1 LRAAALNFPGKTAIV
16 SDGELISF
24 RALDGEARRLA
35 QRLIAAGVA
44 PGDRVA
50 LHLLNGIDLVVSY
63 FGCFYAGAI
72 AVPINTRFKA
82 PEISYVLGHSGASL
96 YLGQPE
102 LLGEVA
108 PTSADEH
115 CVRAFIFNVRG
126 FAADIG
132 ADPRPLPDVQTD
144 EPAVIVYT
152 SGTTARPK
160 GVTHSHRT
168 ALRVARGA
176 GVENDAVMAIAT
188 PMAHMAG
195 LAKVVAGFDAGATAV
210 MSARF
215 DAERLLDNIA
225 SHGCTDMM
233 AMPVMYQQLCAAQ
246 LDRPRNVSSLR
257 CCTAGGDSVAPALKA
272 TFAQTFGCPLY
283 EIYASTEVGIIAA
296 NWSAAA
302 HMRGS
307 CGPAVPDVE
316 IALADGTRDVRCASG
331 ECIVRSPGMMIGY
344 WRDPVATGEAIK
356 DGWFHTGDLMRQ
368 DSAGYLWFEGRRK
381 EIIVRGGSN
390 IAPQE
395 VEAAL
400 YQHPG
405 VLEAGVVG
413 APDPEWGERVV
424 AFVSRTPGSDI
435 QADELIAFVGGR
447 LSAYKTPE
455 QIVFLETLPKSPAGK
470 VQRRALREML
480 ASAELKR
487 A

>member
-1 LRAAALNFPGKTAIV
+1 
-16 SDGELISF
+16 
-24 RALDGEARRLA
+24 
-35 QRLIAAGVA
+35 
-44 PGDRVA
+44 
-50 LHLLNGIDLVVSY
+50 LLS
-63 FGCFYAGAI
+63 
-72 AVPINTRFKA
+72 
-82 PEISYVLGHSGASL
+82 
-96 YLGQPE
+96 
-102 LLGEVA
+102 EVA
-108 PTSADEH
+108 PTSAEEH
-115 CVRAFIFNVRG
+115 DVRAFIFNVRG
-126 FAADIG
+126 FASDIE
-132 ADPRPLPDVQTD
+132 APTRPLPEVQTD

-176 GVENDAVMAIAT
+176 GVGSDGVVAIAT

-195 LAKVVAGFDAGATAV
+195 LAMLLSTLDAGATAV

-215 DAERLLDNIA
+215 DADRLLDDIA
-225 SHGCTDMM
+225 SHGCTDMA
-233 AMPVMYQQLCAAQ
+233 AMPVMYQQLCTAQ
-246 LDRPRNVSSLR
+246 LERPRAVSSLR
-257 CCTAGGDSVAPALKA
+257 KCAAGGDSVAPALKA
-272 TFAQTFGCPLY
+272 TFVKAFGCPLY
-283 EIYASTEVGIIAA
+283 EIYASTELGIVAA
-296 NWSAAA
+296 NWSVSAPV
-302 HMRGS
+302 RGS
-307 CGPAVPDVE
+307 CGSAMPDVE
-316 IALADGTRDVRCASG
+316 IAIADATRDVRGASG

-344 WRDPVATGEAIK
+344 WRDPDATAAVVK

-368 DSAGYLWFEGRRK
+368 DSMGYLWFEGRRK
-381 EIIVRGGSN
+381 EIIIRGGSN

-413 APDPEWGERVV
+413 VPDPAWGERVV
-424 AFVSRTPGSDI
+424 AFVSRTPGSGI

-480 ASAELKR
+480 TAPTERPALTVSDAAEK
-487 A
+487 